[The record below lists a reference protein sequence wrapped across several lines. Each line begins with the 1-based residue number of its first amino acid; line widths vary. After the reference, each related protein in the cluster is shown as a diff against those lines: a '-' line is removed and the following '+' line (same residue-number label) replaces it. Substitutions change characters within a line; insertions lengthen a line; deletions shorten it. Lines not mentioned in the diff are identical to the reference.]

1 MQAERQIEEQQT
13 QASDEMEED
22 EVVPFKELD
31 LLQNHGINGGDI
43 KKLKDHGL
51 CTVLSCLM
59 VTKKEMLSIRGIT
72 EAKAEKI
79 YEAAS
84 KIE

>member
-1 MQAERQIEEQQT
+1 MAT
-13 QASDEMEED
+13 QASEMEEE
-22 EVVPFKELD
+22 EVAPFKELD

-43 KKLKDHGL
+43 IKLKNHGL

-59 VTKKEMLSIRGIT
+59 VTKKEMLSIKGIT

-79 YEAAS
+79 FEAAN

>member
-1 MQAERQIEEQQT
+1 MQQAARENEEVAT
-13 QASDEMEED
+13 QASEMEED
-22 EVVPFKELD
+22 EVLPFKELD

-43 KKLKDHGL
+43 NKLKGHGL

-59 VTKKEMLSIRGIT
+59 VTKKEMLSIKGIT

-79 YEAAS
+79 FEAAN

>member
-1 MQAERQIEEQQT
+1 MQQAVRENEEVAT
-13 QASDEMEED
+13 QASEMEED
-22 EVVPFKELD
+22 EVLPFKELD

-43 KKLKDHGL
+43 NKLKAHGL

-59 VTKKEMLSIRGIT
+59 VTKKEMLSIKGIT

-79 YEAAS
+79 FEAAN

>member
-1 MQAERQIEEQQT
+1 MQAERQIDDQAT
-13 QASDEMEED
+13 QASEMED
-22 EVVPFKELD
+22 EEEAAPFKELD

-43 KKLKDHGL
+43 NKLKSHGL

-59 VTKKEMLSIRGIT
+59 VTKKEMLSIKGIT

-79 YEAAS
+79 FEAAG

>member
-1 MQAERQIEEQQT
+1 
-13 QASDEMEED
+13 MEED
-22 EVVPFKELD
+22 EVLPFKELD

-43 KKLKDHGL
+43 NKLKAHGL

-59 VTKKEMLSIRGIT
+59 VTKKEMLSIKGIT

-79 YEAAS
+79 FEAAN